1 MAASGASHVPQHNG
15 VCGPKARKQ
24 IRCDHTGQW
33 PQYPLFFFTLLFSQ
47 LVALIRFLPCGN
59 HSIAEVCNYYEP
71 SFRSFA
77 TVTYS
82 IANQAAE
89 PVETPNIHPQ
99 VHDIGQ
105 CMFYVLYFGTTA
117 TGVVWLYHLTTMYRS
132 STFATTR
139 GRRYRETHT
148 LPASE
153 TDGCSSST
161 VNVDADAGDGYCI
174 GNVPFMS
181 WVMYAMMILSEFV
194 SFVSGLLFSFS
205 MWRPICRGA
214 RYMNDF
220 ELPTPRNSGRWS
232 TSCCVTTWNR
242 SRIRCKH

>member
-1 MAASGASHVPQHNG
+1 MKDKSWAS
-15 VCGPKARKQ
+15 
-24 IRCDHTGQW
+24 TGDGQKTSW
-33 PQYPLFFFTLLFSQ
+33 TEIPNVLFFFTLLFSQ

-132 STFATTR
+132 STFATTAWP
-139 GRRYRETHT
+139 T
-148 LPASE
+148 LPCDTHVAS
-153 TDGCSSST
+153 
-161 VNVDADAGDGYCI
+161 
-174 GNVPFMS
+174 
-181 WVMYAMMILSEFV
+181 
-194 SFVSGLLFSFS
+194 
-205 MWRPICRGA
+205 
-214 RYMNDF
+214 
-220 ELPTPRNSGRWS
+220 
-232 TSCCVTTWNR
+232 
-242 SRIRCKH
+242 

>member
-1 MAASGASHVPQHNG
+1 MAVSGASHVPQHNS

-24 IRCDHTGQW
+24 IRWEHTGQW

-59 HSIAEVCNYYEP
+59 HSIARVCNYHEP

-82 IANQAAE
+82 IANRAAE

-132 STFATTR
+132 STFATIAWP
-139 GRRYRETHT
+139 T
-148 LPASE
+148 L
-153 TDGCSSST
+153 
-161 VNVDADAGDGYCI
+161 
-174 GNVPFMS
+174 
-181 WVMYAMMILSEFV
+181 
-194 SFVSGLLFSFS
+194 
-205 MWRPICRGA
+205 R
-214 RYMNDF
+214 
-220 ELPTPRNSGRWS
+220 
-232 TSCCVTTWNR
+232 
-242 SRIRCKH
+242 

>member
-1 MAASGASHVPQHNG
+1 
-15 VCGPKARKQ
+15 
-24 IRCDHTGQW
+24 
-33 PQYPLFFFTLLFSQ
+33 
-47 LVALIRFLPCGN
+47 
-59 HSIAEVCNYYEP
+59 
-71 SFRSFA
+71 
-77 TVTYS
+77 
-82 IANQAAE
+82 
-89 PVETPNIHPQ
+89 
-99 VHDIGQ
+99 
-105 CMFYVLYFGTTA
+105 MFYVLYFGTTA

-153 TDGCSSST
+153 TDGYSSST
-161 VNVDADAGDGYCI
+161 INVDADAGDGYCI

-205 MWRPICRGA
+205 MWLVSFVSGLLFSFSMWRPICRGA

-220 ELPTPRNSGRWS
+220 KPPIPKEQWPTVDIFVCHYMEPVTDSMQTLKNCLALQYPPELLHIFVLDDGCT
-232 TSCCVTTWNR
+232 
-242 SRIRCKH
+242 